1 MRRRKV
7 STKKVIPKK
16 IIVVVDGQEQDRKDF
31 TIVKTIEDKKIL
43 VR

>member
-16 IIVVVDGQEQDRKDF
+16 IIVVVDGQEQDRNF
-31 TIVKTIEDKKIL
+31 TIVKTIGDRKIL

>member
-16 IIVVVDGQEQDRKDF
+16 IIVVVDGQEQDRNF
-31 TIVKTIEDKKIL
+31 TIVKTIEDRKIL